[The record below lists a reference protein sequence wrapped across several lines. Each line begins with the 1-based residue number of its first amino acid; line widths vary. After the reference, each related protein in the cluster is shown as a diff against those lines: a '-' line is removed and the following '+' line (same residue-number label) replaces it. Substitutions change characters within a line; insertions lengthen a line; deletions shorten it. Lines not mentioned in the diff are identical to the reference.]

1 MQNDDIVFGGKRDKL
16 MIKAIRRQN
25 RRGVVGIGYHH
36 QLGLLGYGRG
46 DLVQIDEIPVFRT
59 LRHRI
64 QRGARQAR
72 PIGKDGVAGIWHED
86 NVAWVYDGKRDM
98 RQPFLG
104 AQKRDDFGGRV
115 QRYAVAA
122 QIPGGYGLA
131 ECLGIA
137 QGIEIVFRHKRFTA
151 ERLHDMRGG
160 GNVGRADGEIH
171 HRQALGNPLG
181 AHLGQ
186 LTEDTDAK
194 GIHSVGKL
202 QGIFTSYWV

>member
-86 NVAWVYDGKRDM
+86 NVAWVYDGK
-98 RQPFLG
+98 
-104 AQKRDDFGGRV
+104 
-115 QRYAVAA
+115 QRYGTRPSWEPKSETISEA
-122 QIPGGYGLA
+122 GS
-131 ECLGIA
+131 
-137 QGIEIVFRHKRFTA
+137 
-151 ERLHDMRGG
+151 
-160 GNVGRADGEIH
+160 
-171 HRQALGNPLG
+171 
-181 AHLGQ
+181 
-186 LTEDTDAK
+186 
-194 GIHSVGKL
+194 SV
-202 QGIFTSYWV
+202 TP